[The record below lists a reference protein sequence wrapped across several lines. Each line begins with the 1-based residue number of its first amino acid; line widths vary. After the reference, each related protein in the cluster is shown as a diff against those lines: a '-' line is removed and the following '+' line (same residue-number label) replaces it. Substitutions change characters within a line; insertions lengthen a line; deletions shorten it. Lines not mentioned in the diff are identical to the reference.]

1 MRLGIVYVNTAHAN
15 RAYIR
20 EAEVSV
26 ASFRRFIPDAEYI
39 LCTDD
44 TSFVS
49 DVFDTTIYADFT
61 IPDALQGTDHKNG
74 QMVGKLAVL
83 QTLDHDRVMYLGA
96 DTYAFQPE
104 IASVFDILDTHD
116 IAVAHAPFRIHAP
129 RPDTP
134 LATMPRAYP
143 EFNCDL
149 VAWRK
154 SDAMSAFLKEWER
167 LYREHAFGH
176 PHDQG
181 AFRYLAYHSDLR
193 IATLPEEYNYRGDA
207 FRADTVV
214 LQNREA
220 LPKYFGWR
228 RKMATGWT
236 RLTRLTG
243 KIKRRLVR

>member
-1 MRLGIVYVNTAHAN
+1 MSVGIIYVNTAHDD
-15 RAYIR
+15 RKYIR
-20 EAEVSV
+20 EAEAS
-26 ASFRRFIPDAEYI
+26 ARSFRRFIPDAEYI

-44 TSFVS
+44 PDFAS
-49 DVFDTTIYADFT
+49 DVFDRTVTADFS
-61 IPDALQGTDHKNG
+61 IPEALKHSDHKNG
-74 QMVGKLAVL
+74 QMVGKLAIL
-83 QTLDHDRVMYLGA
+83 QTLEHDRVMYLGA
-96 DTYAFQPE
+96 DTYAFRPE
-104 IASVFDILDTHD
+104 IASVLDLLETHD

-134 LATMPRAYP
+134 LRDMPRAYP

-149 VAWRK
+149 VAWRR
-154 SDAMSAFLKEWER
+154 SPAMSAFLKDWQR
-167 LYREHAFGH
+167 LYLEHAWGH

-193 IATLPEEYNYRGDA
+193 IATLPDEYNYRGDA

-228 RKMATGWT
+228 RAAIETGQ
-236 RLTRLTG
+236 RLAALPA
-243 KIKRRLVR
+243 KLARRLRR